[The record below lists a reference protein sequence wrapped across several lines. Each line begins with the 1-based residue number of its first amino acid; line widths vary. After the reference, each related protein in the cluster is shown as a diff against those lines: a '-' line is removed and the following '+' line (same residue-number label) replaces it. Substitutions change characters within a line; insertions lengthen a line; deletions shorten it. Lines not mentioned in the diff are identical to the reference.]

1 MVARQVRHLDTI
13 DVHRR
18 STDQLFR
25 HDQRF
30 RRIVRLNVDLM
41 LKAFEVMAV
50 GVQQILVEG
59 NTVGVHDTFLLILK
73 DGHTELTGRPDRYF
87 MRKSWLARPKRTLAV
102 CGRYPVRLRICS
114 N

>member
-13 DVHRR
+13 DIQRR
-18 STDQLFR
+18 SSDQLFR
-25 HDQRF
+25 HNQRL

-41 LKAFEVMAV
+41 LKAFEVVSV

-59 NTVGVHDTFLLILK
+59 NTVSVHDTFPLILR
-73 DGHTELTGRPDRYF
+73 TVAELTGRPDRYF

-102 CGRYPVRLRICS
+102 CGRYPVWLRLCS